1 MMKILLKYLN
11 NHKLIFL
18 GALMFS
24 IYIWARFIRKR
35 LSKDIPFH
43 PNILGFAILIEICC
57 IYAYIVFALM
67 RPPKEPNPIVE
78 EVINL
83 LYKPL
88 EDFDY
93 FWKNAKLIRKSYKTF
108 MLFLLEKLK
117 RIIIKNNIF
126 YFYFAIFPR
135 LVFIFIM
142 FIDVFIFNKLHYIYY
157 VILLGILLF
166 LSKYIIYSI
175 KIRKNQLLEKFMLY
189 YDAVSTP
196 YVYGVDPDDNEEDED
211 WEPAPTMALAPDI
224 FVKHQVNCLVY
235 QNTKPDYMIFAM
247 TDYYVRKS
255 KIKYNIPLEQQISL
269 DFLRLIREKREQH
282 LNTIIDLSVLL
293 EYYELSKSHQDLKL
307 IKQLIFI
314 NYLVFWIYV
323 LIISLPYLNIP
334 DLITIMNLTWLNML
348 NPFL

>member
-1 MMKILLKYLN
+1 MMKILVKYLN
-11 NHKLIFL
+11 NYKLIFL

-67 RPPKEPNPIVE
+67 RSPKEPNPIVE

-93 FWKNAKLIRKSYKTF
+93 FWKNAKLIRKRYKTF

-126 YFYFAIFPR
+126 YFYFALFPR
-135 LVFIFIM
+135 LVFILIM

-166 LSKYIIYSI
+166 LGKYIIYSL
-175 KIRKNQLLEKFMLY
+175 KKRKNQLLEKFILY
-189 YDAVSTP
+189 YHTVSTP
-196 YVYGVDPDDNEEDED
+196 YIYGVDPESDENEE
-211 WEPAPTMALAPDI
+211 TISSGLMALTPDSY
-224 FVKHQVNCLVY
+224 VTYHVNSIIY
-235 QNTKPDYMIFAM
+235 QN
-247 TDYYVRKS
+247 
-255 KIKYNIPLEQQISL
+255 
-269 DFLRLIREKREQH
+269 
-282 LNTIIDLSVLL
+282 
-293 EYYELSKSHQDLKL
+293 
-307 IKQLIFI
+307 
-314 NYLVFWIYV
+314 
-323 LIISLPYLNIP
+323 
-334 DLITIMNLTWLNML
+334 IT
-348 NPFL
+348 PK